1 MVDIQCSS
9 WFPTWLQTEFSG
21 VVVFKT
27 KFHDK
32 EFFLYE
38 FQMQILSFPR
48 ERERE
53 QGLAK
58 FNLMGEKQEDVRIN
72 LRSNVFPYPHQ

>member
-1 MVDIQCSS
+1 
-9 WFPTWLQTEFSG
+9 
-21 VVVFKT
+21 
-27 KFHDK
+27 
-32 EFFLYE
+32 
-38 FQMQILSFPR
+38 MQILSFPR